1 MSSCLNCIVKSVLN
15 NLLIKASHR
24 ASRQETYNFYEQKIK
39 KKIKRKKGKKK
50 GKKIFKSRKP
60 YYKFEMAMVYKMNTN
75 EAGILWVHTQV

>member
-1 MSSCLNCIVKSVLN
+1 MQVDRKHIIFMNKR
-15 NLLIKASHR
+15 KKER
-24 ASRQETYNFYEQKIK
+24 
-39 KKIKRKKGKKK
+39 KKIKGQTKKE